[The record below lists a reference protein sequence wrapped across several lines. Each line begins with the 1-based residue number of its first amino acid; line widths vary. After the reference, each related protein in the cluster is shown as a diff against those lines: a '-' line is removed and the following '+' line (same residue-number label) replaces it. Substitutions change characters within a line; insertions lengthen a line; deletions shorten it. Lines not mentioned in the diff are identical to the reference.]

1 MRGPSGAGVP
11 GGTRGGRRS
20 LPNLGKARYPGM
32 TPGEQRRLR
41 RLHTGREAPVRLP
54 GSGPR
59 ASAGDHG
66 EGPAGH
72 RPVITRELPR
82 LGGRLLERR
91 RVRMAL
97 PVTEAAAGARG
108 RPPG

>member
-41 RLHTGREAPVRLP
+41 RLHTGRKPPVRLR
-54 GSGPR
+54 GSEPPT
-59 ASAGDHG
+59 SAGDHRK
-66 EGPAGH
+66 GPAGH
-72 RPVITRELPR
+72 RPVITRELR
-82 LGGRLLERR
+82 GRGGRLLERH
-91 RVRMAL
+91 RVR
-97 PVTEAAAGARG
+97 TTSR
-108 RPPG
+108 